1 MLRKHKVRKA
11 DSISDFA
18 NFVFIISE
26 NLCNS
31 WRKKLRPLRKTLRS
45 LRLNYN
51 MEFKQKI
58 HSHYLQMVQ
67 DRIDVFRDM
76 ISALTEDSKN
86 DAKGSAG
93 DKHETA
99 LSMMHIEQEK
109 LTNKLK
115 EAITQKAILDKI
127 DASKTT
133 ENIIL
138 GSLVKANGI
147 YLYVSVALPKIAI
160 DGINVIA
167 LSPQS
172 PLGSHLMGNKVGF
185 KFEINKTH
193 YTIESVL

>member
-1 MLRKHKVRKA
+1 M
-11 DSISDFA
+11 
-18 NFVFIISE
+18 
-26 NLCNS
+26 
-31 WRKKLRPLRKTLRS
+31 T
-45 LRLNYN
+45 
-51 MEFKQKI
+51 FKEKI
-58 HSHYLQMVQ
+58 YSHYTQMVQ
-67 DRIDVFRDM
+67 DRIDVFKDM
-76 ISALTEDSKN
+76 ISGLTEDSKN

-115 EAITQKAILDKI
+115 EAIEQKAILDKI
-127 DASKTT
+127 DPLKTT
-133 ENIIL
+133 ENIVL

-172 PLGSHLMGNKVGF
+172 PLGNHLMGNKAGF
-185 KFEINKTH
+185 QFEINKTH
-193 YTIESVL
+193 YTIQSVE